1 MHVRHSAAE
10 ILETVSGESLP
21 LTYLPT
27 PKLRFQEQISP
38 KSGTQHNFLKHIS
51 KRIPTLMK
59 KSGNKILWENRRAI
73 YIVHLPY
80 QFRAAENAVC

>member
-27 PKLRFQEQISP
+27 PKLRFQEQKLP
-38 KSGTQHNFLKHIS
+38 KSGTQHNFLEHIS
-51 KRIPTLMK
+51 KHFPAFMT
-59 KSGNKILWENRRAI
+59 GYQILWENHRAI
-73 YIVHLPY
+73 LQCAPPLPIL
-80 QFRAAENAVC
+80 RS